1 VAACRRYGSD
11 RRVLGDPP
19 SNGADFDAAPEFI
32 RQIKVDAAVV
42 LGEADG
48 DVALRTIE
56 LGLRLK
62 HIERCVERSR
72 ARRIPGPLVL
82 VLAQPGPKAL
92 AAQRP
97 GFPVTVDDEIRK
109 ADAVACL
116 KEPGGLSTLRRTSVL
131 LTTFDRSLLGLWQ
144 PDRTAIPS
152 YRQRPRQLI
161 ESAAGRETPLVMLL
175 RIIEPGLPPELP

>member
-1 VAACRRYGSD
+1 LLAPHRKRKWLHAGATAESD

-32 RQIKVDAAVV
+32 RQINVDAAVV

-82 VLAQPGPKAL
+82 VLAQPGPKAR

-97 GFPVTVDDEIRK
+97 GFPVTVDDESHK
-109 ADAVACL
+109 ADAVACV
-116 KEPGGLSTLRRTSVL
+116 KEPGGRCDIEEDVRAAHDVRT
-131 LTTFDRSLLGLWQ
+131 
-144 PDRTAIPS
+144 
-152 YRQRPRQLI
+152 
-161 ESAAGRETPLVMLL
+161 
-175 RIIEPGLPPELP
+175 

>member
-1 VAACRRYGSD
+1 LLLPAPEAEVAACRRYGSD

-32 RQIKVDAAVV
+32 RQINVDAAVV

-82 VLAQPGPKAL
+82 VLAQPGPKAR

-97 GFPVTVDDEIRK
+97 GFPVTVD
-109 ADAVACL
+109 AVACV
-116 KEPGGLSTLRRTSVL
+116 KEPGGRCDIEEDVRAAHDVRT
-131 LTTFDRSLLGLWQ
+131 
-144 PDRTAIPS
+144 
-152 YRQRPRQLI
+152 
-161 ESAAGRETPLVMLL
+161 
-175 RIIEPGLPPELP
+175 